1 MTKGGKRGEEIEGGG
16 IEGGDTEL
24 CAALPN
30 LSCLHGSLVVRKN
43 GYPIL
48 IFVSSRLLAVHGS
61 QNPLVYVRPLHV
73 GYYSSCYLDKY
84 CHDCLIK

>member
-43 GYPIL
+43 GSHPN
-48 IFVSSRLLAVHGS
+48 F
-61 QNPLVYVRPLHV
+61 
-73 GYYSSCYLDKY
+73 
-84 CHDCLIK
+84 CLIKATGCPWLPKPASVCEATPCRILFVMLFG